1 MPARTASAT
10 GAAPGQSGAAAVYVV
25 SPKAAINVQLAYDDF
40 ETFSA
45 VANVSYEL
53 VPGFVVTPEI
63 AYAKNYDDDIGSA
76 FDDGELVG
84 FIRFRGQILSRL
96 WITRASTGS
105 TFR

>member
-1 MPARTASAT
+1 MAGYKSAEDIGGIDDAGPNYYGNWGGT
-10 GAAPGQSGAAAVYVV
+10 WAVWGGGRYVV

-63 AYAKNYDDDIGSA
+63 AYAENFDDDIINA
-76 FDDGELVG
+76 FDDSEFGG
-84 FIRFRGQILSRL
+84 FLRFQRN
-96 WITRASTGS
+96 
-105 TFR
+105 F